1 MSVKSQDRPSTEK
14 APWEPMMLTDA
25 GSVSEIIQ
33 IGQGKLSLTGGDP
46 GEPKKE
52 KPH

>member
-1 MSVKSQDRPSTEK
+1 MT
-14 APWEPMMLTDA
+14 LTDA

-33 IGQGKLSLTGGDP
+33 IGKGKLSLTGGDP

>member
-1 MSVKSQDRPSTEK
+1 MSEEPRRPAAAK
-14 APWEPMMLTDA
+14 APWEPMTITYV

-33 IGQGKLSLTGGDP
+33 IGRGKLSQTGGDP